1 MTLRRRGGPEPE
13 KPARSPGPG
22 WEAGGAC
29 PDAAFPRCYP
39 VSNGV
44 YHLTLASSGLA
55 SACAGGIGIYRGPD
69 DPLTGPAGLR
79 IYFETPEGRTDLL
92 PLPGAAGGLSFSHAF
107 RGGALSFEGESDAL
121 HSLCSAA
128 VSARDLCEVR
138 FVELKS
144 PRALEGRLC
153 LEFEPM
159 LARLRDWEGHP
170 AYWRL
175 GLHAE
180 VREGALLIRRL
191 PRGEVRECWLCL
203 RSNRPLDCRADALG
217 EPLGWLSHPFVRA
230 STPAFAPM
238 SGSFSARFALA
249 FGPTA
254 EEAMAAA
261 SRGLNAAAQDFADLL
276 SARAALGGMGA
287 RELSAALDMAGWSF
301 RAIPGPRPGIPSG
314 ASASPATCPSSA
326 PCWRTKTSCAPRA
339 SSYAGRTC
347 CASAACGAT
356 SSSSPARAGTTSA
369 ASPAPWRSCCK
380 GTAWR
385 PCWARPAGSTRPPA
399 PARRTS

>member
-1 MTLRRRGGPEPE
+1 MGADMVVSPYSSFLALAVEPRAAVRNLRRLCERGFTGRFGLWEAVDFTPSRTSGRGGESVRCVMSHHLGMSLAAIDNCLSDNIMCRRFMSDPAMSAHRCLLEERLPLGAVTLRRRGGPEPE

-203 RSNRPLDCRADALG
+203 RSNRPLDCRAA
-217 EPLGWLSHPFVRA
+217 
-230 STPAFAPM
+230 
-238 SGSFSARFALA
+238 
-249 FGPTA
+249 
-254 EEAMAAA
+254 
-261 SRGLNAAAQDFADLL
+261 
-276 SARAALGGMGA
+276 GGG
-287 RELSAALDMAGWSF
+287 
-301 RAIPGPRPGIPSG
+301 
-314 ASASPATCPSSA
+314 
-326 PCWRTKTSCAPRA
+326 
-339 SSYAGRTC
+339 
-347 CASAACGAT
+347 
-356 SSSSPARAGTTSA
+356 
-369 ASPAPWRSCCK
+369 
-380 GTAWR
+380 
-385 PCWARPAGSTRPPA
+385 
-399 PARRTS
+399 